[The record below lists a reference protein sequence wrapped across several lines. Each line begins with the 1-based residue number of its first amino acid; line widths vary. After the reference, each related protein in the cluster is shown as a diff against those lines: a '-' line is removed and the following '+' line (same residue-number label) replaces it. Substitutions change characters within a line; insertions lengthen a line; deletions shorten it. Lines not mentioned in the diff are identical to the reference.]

1 MVQSLLRAIELLEAL
16 KVPERWFS
24 LAELAE
30 QVQLP
35 PSTIHRILQTFC
47 EKMYV
52 VRDDKTHLYRLGPA
66 LISLGMA
73 AANNVKLQSA
83 ALPVLQKLSHSTGED
98 AFLVIPAGFKGLV
111 LEKVEGPNN
120 LKVIEKFGYEVDLH
134 CGALR
139 KTLLAYQ
146 TQAYLK
152 DYIEHGLK
160 RLADHTIVD
169 AADLLLDLAKIREEG
184 LAVSYG
190 DYIEDAVGVGGPVF
204 GSDGEIIASIGVI
217 SPNARVEKIG
227 LETLKQTVKDCADE
241 LCYRMG
247 YVNFSV
253 RPGVPASFA
262 K

>member
-152 DYIEHGLK
+152 DYIEQRGDVPCRGLCN
-160 RLADHTIVD
+160 LFP
-169 AADLLLDLAKIREEG
+169 LLI
-184 LAVSYG
+184 
-190 DYIEDAVGVGGPVF
+190 
-204 GSDGEIIASIGVI
+204 
-217 SPNARVEKIG
+217 
-227 LETLKQTVKDCADE
+227 
-241 LCYRMG
+241 
-247 YVNFSV
+247 
-253 RPGVPASFA
+253 
-262 K
+262 